1 MVKRRETIQVPVG
14 DLVIGSEHPVRVQS
28 MTNTDSRDVT
38 GTVRQIQRL
47 QQAGCEMV
55 RVTIP
60 DEQSAANIPA
70 FMSAMDVP
78 FIADIHFNHRMAL
91 AAIEAGAHK
100 VRINPGNIG
109 SEAKVREVLAAA
121 KAKGTTLRIGVNS
134 GSLEKDLLEKH
145 GWPSPE
151 ALAESALRHVAFA
164 RGAGVERLIV
174 SIKSTDVAAA
184 LSANTLFANSS
195 DVPLHV
201 GITEAG
207 EPEYGAIKSAAG
219 IGAML
224 LAGIGDTIRVSL
236 LGEPELEIPVAY
248 DILKCT
254 GVRVTSPEIIAC
266 PSCGRIDID
275 LEAIVAQVKERL
287 ATCTLPVKISV
298 LGCAVNGPGEARE
311 ADIGI
316 AGGAGVGLLFRNG
329 ETVRK
334 VAEADIVDALME
346 EIAVIEAERV
356 ASGDANAALGDEAS
370 HSPGVSFMQTLV
382 GGRDLASDQEP
393 AKSNDPAVDLN
404 ATLLPFVLP
413 PEDSEK

>member
-1 MVKRRETIQVPVG
+1 
-14 DLVIGSEHPVRVQS
+14 
-28 MTNTDSRDVT
+28 
-38 GTVRQIQRL
+38 
-47 QQAGCEMV
+47 
-55 RVTIP
+55 
-60 DEQSAANIPA
+60 
-70 FMSAMDVP
+70 
-78 FIADIHFNHRMAL
+78 
-91 AAIEAGAHK
+91 
-100 VRINPGNIG
+100 
-109 SEAKVREVLAAA
+109 
-121 KAKGTTLRIGVNS
+121 
-134 GSLEKDLLEKH
+134 
-145 GWPSPE
+145 
-151 ALAESALRHVAFA
+151 
-164 RGAGVERLIV
+164 
-174 SIKSTDVAAA
+174 
-184 LSANTLFANSS
+184 
-195 DVPLHV
+195 
-201 GITEAG
+201 
-207 EPEYGAIKSAAG
+207 
-219 IGAML
+219 
-224 LAGIGDTIRVSL
+224 
-236 LGEPELEIPVAY
+236 VAY

-334 VAEADIVDALME
+334 VAEADIVDALIE

-382 GGRDLASDQEP
+382 GDRDLASDPEP

-413 PEDSEK
+413 PEDSKK